1 MINFSI
7 YKYLTYISKFGKE
20 NLICNSFLKELT
32 MNYFVPIGIIK
43 DRTTKMYPKYFNGDV
58 TMSFVLFYQ
67 FFFIYDPACKAWL
80 FEKFIFE
87 LEASNKFKITCNLV
101 RQVILL
107 RQLVMSSARLCTF
120 MLSYLYAFNPSIS
133 IKENGK
139 YLNHNNI

>member
-1 MINFSI
+1 
-7 YKYLTYISKFGKE
+7 
-20 NLICNSFLKELT
+20 
-32 MNYFVPIGIIK
+32 MNYFVPIGIIN
-43 DRTTKMYPKYFNGDV
+43 DRTTKMYPKYFNENV

-67 FFFIYDPACKAWL
+67 FFLYDLAYKAWL

-107 RQLVMSSARLCTF
+107 RQLVMSSAKLFTF

-139 YLNHNNI
+139 YLNHSNI